1 MLDRRDTEVGPGSC
15 KIAHAHGRMIAR
27 DLSSELLLVLYAN
40 KCKLGKM
47 VRFYEDPAQ
56 IAFAEMALGLFFKEL
71 SALGIQKSDLRLH
84 ASGGVTA
91 ASRSFTSM
99 QRLLRRANIPLN
111 GTDLA
116 TDQARSVWLV
126 LGSGHLIVRSATRT
140 NSRIR
145 SRQPKQLAS

>member
-27 DLSSELLLVLYAN
+27 NLSSELLLVLYAD

-47 VRFYEDPAQ
+47 VRFYDDPVQ
-56 IAFAEMALGLFFKEL
+56 TAFAETALGMFFKEL
-71 SALGIQKSDLRLH
+71 PGLGLQKSDLRLH
-84 ASGGVTA
+84 AIGGLTA
-91 ASRSFTSM
+91 TSRCFTYM
-99 QRLLRRANIPLN
+99 RRWLRSVNIPLA

-126 LGSGHLIVRSATRT
+126 LDSGHLIVRSATRT
-140 NSRIR
+140 IAAIR
-145 SRQPKQLAS
+145 PMQPKQLAS